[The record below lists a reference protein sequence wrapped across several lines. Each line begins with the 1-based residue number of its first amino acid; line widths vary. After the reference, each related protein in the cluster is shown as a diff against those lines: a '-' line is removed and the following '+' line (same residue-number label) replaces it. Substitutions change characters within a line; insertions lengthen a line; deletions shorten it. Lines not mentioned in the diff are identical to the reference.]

1 MPWQCVPVLCKVCV
15 PSASQ
20 EVYAG
25 FVMLG
30 RVFAAVGTAV
40 NVPVITYLACVC
52 VISCSHSYVLQSRH
66 AMVDV
71 PGPFM
76 LI

>member
-1 MPWQCVPVLCKVCV
+1 
-15 PSASQ
+15 
-20 EVYAG
+20 
-25 FVMLG
+25 MLG